1 MVLPARGVSRVIVAQ
16 IYQLRIIAVGGDDG
30 QATEIS
36 VRATVNREI
45 QPVNGERRDV
55 LLALAL

>member
-1 MVLPARGVSRVIVAQ
+1 VVLPTRGVSRVVVAE
-16 IYQLRIIAVGGDDG
+16 ICRRNIIAVGGVDE
-30 QATEIS
+30 QVAEIS
-36 VRATVNREI
+36 IRVTVNREI